1 MTLQRQSKIWLVAVL
16 VTAALLYVLSNV
28 LLPFVAGIILA
39 YLLDPAAD
47 RLERMGLGRTSATVI
62 ILSLFVLMFVLAII
76 LLVPLVAN
84 QVTAFIAKIPEYVA
98 KAQTIV
104 TEHGAPLFARFGG
117 PDAMADIQKSL
128 GNIVGQ
134 GAGWLGKFLE
144 SLWSGGQA
152 IISVLSLLVVTPVVA
167 FYLLIDWDRMI
178 AKIDG
183 WLPLDH
189 RDTIRSLASDIDAA
203 ISAFLRGQAMVCL
216 ALGVFYAVGLSLM
229 GLNFGAL
236 IGFISGLL
244 SFIPY
249 VGSIIGLLLSVGVA
263 VVQFWPEWTMPLIA
277 LAIFATGQFLEG
289 NVLSPKLV
297 GASVGLHPVWLMF
310 ALLAFGSLF
319 GFVGLLLAVPLAAM
333 IGVLIRFAL
342 GRYLQSSLYK
352 GVVSSRTQLSGRP
365 VAPDTTIVSS
375 EVSQTPAKRAPRS
388 RRTS

>member
-249 VGSIIGLLLSVGVA
+249 VGSIIGLLLSVG
-263 VVQFWPEWTMPLIA
+263 
-277 LAIFATGQFLEG
+277 
-289 NVLSPKLV
+289 
-297 GASVGLHPVWLMF
+297 ASVGLHPVWLMF